1 MPNYIVAGNW
11 KMNKNLSE
19 SVQLASEVVKASETA
34 PSTVEIVVCPVF
46 THLEAVKEIVKNS
59 RVKLGAQ
66 NCYPADSGAF
76 TGEVSASMLK
86 AIGVEYVILGHSE
99 RRQYFGETNDFINKK
114 IKHVLSHGLKPIYCV
129 GETLEEREKGIT
141 DHVVSSQILE
151 GLKDISADQA
161 AQVVIAYEPVWAIG
175 TVKTASPAQA
185 NEVHVSIRALL
196 VKLWGDAGLG
206 VTIQYGGSM
215 KPDNAKELLAQS
227 EIHGGLIGGASLKA
241 SEFLTICS
249 AV

>member
-19 SVQLASEVVKASETA
+19 SVQLASEIVKASESA
-34 PSTVEIVVCPVF
+34 PSNVEIVVCPVF

-59 RVKLGAQ
+59 KIKLGAQ

-86 AIGVEYVILGHSE
+86 TIGVEYVILGHSE

-114 IKHVLSHGLKPIYCV
+114 IKHVISHGLKPIYCV
-129 GETLEEREKGIT
+129 GETLDERDKGIT
-141 DHVVSSQILE
+141 NQVVITQILD
-151 GLKDISADQA
+151 GLKDISDDQA
-161 AQVVIAYEPVWAIG
+161 SQIVIAYEPVWAIG
-175 TVKTASPAQA
+175 TGKTASPSQA
-185 NEVHVSIRALL
+185 NEVHVLIRGLL
-196 VKLWGDAGLG
+196 VKLFGNVGSEI
-206 VTIQYGGSM
+206 TIQYGGSM
-215 KPDNAKELLAQS
+215 KPDNAKELLTQS

>member
-19 SVQLASEVVKASETA
+19 SVQLASEVVKASESA

-59 RVKLGAQ
+59 KVKLGAQ

-141 DHVVSSQILE
+141 DQVVSAQIIE
-151 GLKDISADQA
+151 GLKDIPADQA
-161 AQVVIAYEPVWAIG
+161 HQVVIAYEPVWAIG
-175 TVKTASPAQA
+175 TGKTATPAQA
-185 NEVHVSIRALL
+185 NDVHVSIRGLL
-196 VKLWGDAGLG
+196 VKLWGTAGSD

>member
-19 SVQLASEVVKASETA
+19 SVQLASEIVKASESA

-76 TGEVSASMLK
+76 TGEISASMLK
-86 AIGVEYVILGHSE
+86 SIGVEYVILGHSE

-129 GETLEEREKGIT
+129 GETLDEREKGVT
-141 DHVVSSQILE
+141 DQVVTSQIIE
-151 GLKDISADQA
+151 GLKDISAEQA
-161 AQVVIAYEPVWAIG
+161 IQIVIAYEPVWAIG
-175 TVKTASPAQA
+175 TGKTATPAQA
-185 NEVHVSIRALL
+185 NEVHILIRSLL
-196 VKLWGDAGLG
+196 VKLFGNIGSEI
-206 VTIQYGGSM
+206 TIQYGGSM